1 MEALFRFAQ
10 VRQPLRTDAPEAIDL
25 SADTELQRRLA
36 EVAAEPDS
44 LARMKRLAAEFA
56 AGPHY
61 VTGEET
67 TGVVV
72 ATRPVSEALARSEP
86 DLDLAALLG
95 RPVADFLADPQTTAG
110 IADIKDSILV
120 IKLLPAE
127 HRRPIARLV
136 DVLRVH
142 DYIASGA
149 ARLLRTVRLPEWFG
163 RGPRPASSPG
173 DPGAIKDRLAELATR
188 HEAVDAAVTELAAVP
203 ATGFRRTPQREYP
216 QVLPPEN
223 LRPQAL
229 FERDL
234 TIRRKELELPLRLS
248 ELPSPAPGIPVQPG
262 ARIAISGRPE
272 FLPITE
278 QVGVRLDATAIDRLG
293 RGTRETLRNLGIDP
307 ADHLPDVVSAL
318 LRERRALH
326 ESAQGLVQSLMP
338 RTSWWRRGS
347 VVVARAN
354 GLLADIHCRTPRD
367 LLDLFEQAG
376 SPPDP
381 EAVPHTHADL
391 GPAGVMDLYVVRQ
404 QLKGYV
410 RDEIAYVENVMRSE
424 SRDRTR
430 RTRTETESI
439 FVQERERENEQSS
452 SLTTTDRFELQRETQ
467 SLLQERSDVKGS
479 LTVSGSYGPTVDFQ
493 ASADAAW
500 TRNTEESESSASTMA
515 REVTQTA
522 AERTAERILTRET
535 RRTTTEVEETD
546 RHTFDNTLGTEHTVG
561 VYQWLTKIYEAQVY
575 NYGRRTL
582 YDVMVPEPGAQL
594 IEAFRRSRAEAV
606 EIVEPVPFSVQP
618 EQLRPDTYQPFVTLY
633 GATGIKPP
641 PQPFTSEAYDFHTGG
656 EESSQEFT
664 DSTRIKVPDGYR
676 AVQASV
682 GVVTTIWDGWSV
694 DVVVGRRAHRFGA
707 GSPWV
712 WITDLDG
719 ETGNVPFALTTD
731 KVGHIACAVEVT
743 CVATSHAMAVWQ
755 HETHAQLVEAYRSRL
770 SEYEAKLATVE
781 ATAPP
786 VIVSREA
793 YRNRATMVDELKR
806 MCVTLLTE
814 QHFDLFDATTAGPD
828 GLPRTRFD
836 QAGLEGAYVRFFE
849 QAFEWENM
857 SWVCYPYFWGRR
869 SVWLERLDIRD
880 GDLEFEDFLKAGYA
894 RLVLPVRPG
903 FESAVDHFRKTGD
916 PWEGGPLPT
925 ISDDTYLPIADE
937 IAERLG
943 MPGTEVPA
951 GEPWEVRVPTSLLH
965 LRTAE
970 GLPRW
975 TRQADGHWVPDEES

>member
-1 MEALFRFAQ
+1 MEALFQFAQ
-10 VRQPLRTDAPEAIDL
+10 VRQPLTTDAPEALDL
-25 SADTELQRRLA
+25 SADTELQQRLA
-36 EVAAEPDS
+36 AVASEPDS
-44 LARMKRLAAEFA
+44 LARMKRLAEEFA

-61 VTGEET
+61 VTGEGT
-67 TGVVV
+67 TGVVG
-72 ATRPVSEALARSEP
+72 ATRAVSEALARSERP
-86 DLDLAALLG
+86 LDLADLLG
-95 RPVADFLADPQTTAG
+95 RPVADFLADPQTVAG
-110 IADIKDSILV
+110 IADIKDSVLV
-120 IKLLPAE
+120 VKLLPAE

-136 DVLRVH
+136 DALRIH
-142 DYIASGA
+142 DYISSGEK
-149 ARLLRTVRLPEWFG
+149 RLLRIVRLPAWFG
-163 RGPRPASSPG
+163 RGPRPASPPR
-173 DPGAIKDRLAELATR
+173 DPVVIRDRLAELAAR
-188 HEAVDAAVTELAAVP
+188 HEAVDAAIAELAAVP
-203 ATGFRRTPQREYP
+203 ASGFRRTAQREYP

-234 TIRRKELELPLRLS
+234 TIRRKELELSLRLPD
-248 ELPSPAPGIPVQPG
+248 LPSPAPGIRAQPG
-262 ARIAISGRPE
+262 AEIAISGRPE
-272 FLPITE
+272 FLPMTDP
-278 QVGVRLDATAIDRLG
+278 VGVRLDTATIDRLDG
-293 RGTRETLRNLGIDP
+293 RTKEALQGLKVDP
-307 ADHLPDVVSAL
+307 SNHLPDVVSAL

-326 ESAQGLVQSLMP
+326 ESAQSLVGSLLP
-338 RTSWWRRGS
+338 RATWWRRGD
-347 VVVARAN
+347 VVVSRAN
-354 GLLADIHCRTPRD
+354 GLLADVRRRTPRE
-367 LLDLFEQAG
+367 LLDLFDPLE
-376 SPPDP
+376 SPPVPDP
-381 EAVPHTHADL
+381 VPRTHADL

-404 QLKGYV
+404 QLKGYA

-424 SRDRTR
+424 SRDRVR
-430 RTRTETESI
+430 RTRTETETI
-439 FVQERERENEQSS
+439 FVQEREQEHEESS
-452 SLTTTDRFELQRETQ
+452 SLTTTDRFEMQRETQ

-493 ASADAAW
+493 ASAEAAW

-522 AERTAERILTRET
+522 AERTAERILTRQT

-546 RHTFDNTLGTEHTVG
+546 QHTFNNTLGAEHVVG
-561 VYQWLTKIYEAQVY
+561 VYQWLTKVYEAQVY

-582 YDVMVPEPGAQL
+582 YDVLVPEPGAQL
-594 IEAFRRSRAEAV
+594 IEAFRRSRAEV
-606 EIVEPVPFSVQP
+606 VDIVEPVPFSVRP
-618 EQLRPDTYQPFVTLY
+618 EELHPDTYQSFVTMY

-641 PQPFTSEAYDFHTGG
+641 PQPFATEAYDFHTGG
-656 EESSQEFT
+656 EESTQEFT
-664 DSTRIKVPDGYR
+664 DSTRVKVPDGYR

-694 DVVVGRRAHRFGA
+694 DVVMGRRAHRFGQ

-719 ETGNVPFALTTD
+719 ETEAVPFALTTD

-743 CVATSHAMAVWQ
+743 CAATPRALAVWQ

-770 SEYEAKLATVE
+770 SEYEAKLATAE

-786 VIVSREA
+786 VVVSREA

-814 QHFDLFDATTAGPD
+814 QHFELFDATTTGPD
-828 GLPRTRFD
+828 GLPRIRFD
-836 QAGLEGAYVRFFE
+836 QAGIEGAYVRFFE

-869 SVWLERLDIRD
+869 SSWLERLDIRD

-903 FESAVDHFRKTGD
+903 FEPAVDHFRKTGD
-916 PWEGGPLPT
+916 PWQGGPLPT
-925 ISDDTYLPIADE
+925 VSDDTYLPIADE

-943 MPGTEVPA
+943 VPGSEVPV
-951 GEPWEVRVPTSLLH
+951 GEPWEVRVPTSLMH

-975 TRQADGHWVPDEES
+975 TRQADGHWVPDEEP